1 MESTGFRGR
10 IHISQTTADLIV
22 AAGKAHWVKPRKDLV
37 QAKGKGTMRTYW
49 LNPAA
54 AKKGSSVASSEGE
67 ATSSAVSAPVNRS
80 PIKDFEK
87 EERLVQWMVEL
98 LLEPMK
104 KIVSEHRAAVN
115 SNSPLLLFKPL
126 TCLPVYRLSNVEPNV
141 APPPST
147 AQLFTTHQM
156 ERPA

>member
-1 MESTGFRGR
+1 METTGLRGR

-37 QAKGKGTMRTYW
+37 QAKGKGSMQTYW

-54 AKKGSSVASSEGE
+54 TQKGSSVASSEGE
-67 ATSSAVSAPVNRS
+67 ATSSAVSARIVRS
-80 PIKDFEK
+80 AAKDLEK

-104 KIVSEHRAAVN
+104 KIVSEHRAVED
-115 SNSPLLLFKPL
+115 SRTVLYSFSSLSLFF
-126 TCLPVYRLSNVEPNV
+126 C
-141 APPPST
+141 
-147 AQLFTTHQM
+147 F
-156 ERPA
+156 